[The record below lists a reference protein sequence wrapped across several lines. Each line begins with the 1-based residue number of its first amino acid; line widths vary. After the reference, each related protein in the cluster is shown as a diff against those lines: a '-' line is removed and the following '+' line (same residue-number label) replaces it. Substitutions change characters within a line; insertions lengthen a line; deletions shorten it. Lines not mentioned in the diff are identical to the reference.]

1 MTYQQDDRPVPPV
14 GMNPQQQGQSAPQS
28 QGAWQQIPPQQQG
41 TWQQSP
47 WPPATQQQTP
57 WQSYP
62 QMPYQQSPNDP
73 FATDYPQQFIRPPIR
88 GGVRWLFAAILP
100 MCVYLGLQI
109 VCVLVGDV
117 ILMYMGARAAEISQ
131 DEFLT
136 WCITASQLLAILVGI
151 PWYRHLRRTEAK
163 RPVSYKGAPPIFI
176 DRRGAGP
183 ITYLKVPPTNGGA
196 ATFVPTWRD
205 EVIHEPQA
213 QRSKRSGR
221 AGKTLLS
228 VLLILVIGV
237 LAQIA
242 TDALLTLVS
251 PLIPDTMAEYNEL
264 MKQMTDTSAVSV
276 VSLAILAPVAE
287 EIYFRGITLE
297 TARRISPKVW
307 VAVLVQAALFGLAHG
322 NPIQS
327 TYTFLLGLLMG
338 VVALRA
344 GGLPA
349 TILLHFAVNSSSYA
363 ADQLLG
369 WAAAYGTAGYALAAG
384 ASIAIGAICLFAL
397 MRVNREGSPA

>member
-1 MTYQQDDRPVPPV
+1 MTYQQDDRPVPPA
-14 GMNPQQQGQSAPQS
+14 GMS
-28 QGAWQQIPPQQQG
+28 
-41 TWQQSP
+41 
-47 WPPATQQQTP
+47 
-57 WQSYP
+57 P
-62 QMPYQQSPNDP
+62 QMPYQLSPNDP
-73 FATDYPQQFIRPPIR
+73 FATDYPQQFIKPPIR
-88 GGVRWLFAAILP
+88 GGVRWLFAAVLP
-100 MCVYLGLQI
+100 TCVYLGLQI
-109 VCVLVGDV
+109 ACVLVGDV
-117 ILMYMGARAAEISQ
+117 ILMYMGTRAAEISQ

-136 WCITASQLLAILVGI
+136 WCITASQLLALLVGI
-151 PWYRHLRRTEAK
+151 PWYRHLRHTEET
-163 RPVSYKGAPPIFI
+163 RPISYKGAPPVFV
-176 DRRGAGP
+176 DWRGTGP
-183 ITYLKVPPTNGGA
+183 LTYLQVPSTGGDVA
-196 ATFVPTWRD
+196 RVIPTWRD
-205 EVIHEPQA
+205 EVVHDAQA
-213 QRSKRSGR
+213 QRPKRSAQVGR
-221 AGKTLLS
+221 VGKTLLS

-251 PLIPDTMAEYNEL
+251 PLIPGTMAEYNEL

-287 EIYFRGITLE
+287 EIYFRGITIE
-297 TARRISPKVW
+297 TARRISPKAW

-349 TILLHFAVNSSSYA
+349 TILLHFGVNSSSYA

-397 MRVNREGSPA
+397 MRANKGRT